1 MAGSEVKIL
10 MVEDD
15 VNLGYLL
22 KENFAQKGYHIQ
34 LCRDGNEGLYAAM
47 NGQFDL
53 LILDVMMP
61 KKDGFTLA
69 AQIRKTDQQIP
80 IIFLTAKSLEQ
91 DRIMGFNIGCD
102 DYVTKPF
109 SANELL
115 LRIKA
120 ILRRTQQSGKIHTE
134 LHPVRIGKFTFN
146 YTNRHLEYND
156 QVQNLSTKEADLL
169 QLFCDYRNTLIPRKD
184 ILVKVWGSDD
194 YFAGKS
200 MDVYLTRLRKLLKAD
215 SSLEIQ
221 NVHGTGFRLMEKTA
235 SAATS

>member
-1 MAGSEVKIL
+1 

-22 KENFAQKGYHIQ
+22 KENFATKGYHIH
-34 LCRDGNEGLYAAM
+34 LCRDGNEGLYEATNNHYDM
-47 NGQFDL
+47 

-69 AQIRKTDQQIP
+69 TQIRKTDQQTP

-91 DRIMGFNIGCD
+91 DRVTGFTIGCD

-120 ILRRTQQSGKIHTE
+120 ILRRSQQSSRITTE
-134 LHPVRIGKFTFN
+134 HHPVQIGKFTFN
-146 YTNRHLEYND
+146 YTNRHLQHED

-169 QLFCDYRNTLIPRKD
+169 HFFCEHKNILIPRKD

-200 MDVYLTRLRKLLKAD
+200 MDVYLTRLRKLLKSD
-215 SSLEIQ
+215 TNLEIQ
-221 NVHGTGFRLMEKTA
+221 NVHGTGFRLMEKPA
-235 SAATS
+235 HADVTSS